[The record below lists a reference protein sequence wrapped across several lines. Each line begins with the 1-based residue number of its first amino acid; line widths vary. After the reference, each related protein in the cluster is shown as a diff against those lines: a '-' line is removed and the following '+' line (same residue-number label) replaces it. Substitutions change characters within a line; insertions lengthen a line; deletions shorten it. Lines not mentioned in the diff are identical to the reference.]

1 MSRNLMSVVLASV
14 VGTLVIGTAAT
25 GAVAQES
32 SGFYVGAGFG
42 AVKLPSEDGF
52 NFSNPKNGS
61 IDFGYSFSENWA
73 VEARV
78 SQTVSE
84 GALSANDTRD
94 ITSGLRSALMDEGF
108 TSAQAVTAVKSAS
121 LDMTLKL
128 DASVDSYGIYGVY
141 RSSGQVYFKAKA
153 GLVSVKT
160 TLDGGASKASL
171 NVVDSLN
178 QSTNLSPSDMGFD
191 LSDLNQSMSETETKF
206 SAGIGGGYKFSEKLA
221 AELEYTQLTSDF
233 DTYTL
238 SIKYSF

>member
-1 MSRNLMSVVLASV
+1 MSRTLMSVVLASV
-14 VGTLVIGTAAT
+14 IGTLAT

-42 AVKLPSEDGF
+42 AVKLPSEEGL

-73 VEARV
+73 VEARL

-84 GALSANDTRD
+84 GSLSANEVQDV
-94 ITSGLRSALMDEGF
+94 TSELRSALIGEGF
-108 TSAQAVTAVKSAS
+108 SSSQAIAAVKSAT

-141 RSSGQVYFKAKA
+141 RSSGQLYFKAKA

-160 TLDGGASKASL
+160 TIDGGASKASL

-178 QSTNLSPSDMGFD
+178 KSTTMSADDIGFELD
-191 LSDLNQSMSETETKF
+191 DLNQSMSETETKF